1 MRTLRFFIS
10 SRAAGPTCR
19 VATVPSQVIRGAA
32 SAPALNMR
40 TVATDGEY
48 ADGPARVLLPL
59 LGIYALGTV
68 SLQGFNL
75 VYLRVAQDIGAGDAS
90 GLITAIPGI
99 VLGVACFLY
108 GTLGDFIPLRRI
120 VDVGIALIVAGSLLG
135 FAFSSSLVGVI
146 VARAL

>member
-1 MRTLRFFIS
+1 M
-10 SRAAGPTCR
+10 
-19 VATVPSQVIRGAA
+19 PSQVIRGAA
-32 SAPALNMR
+32 QAQTINVR
-40 TVATDGEY
+40 TVATDSEL

-59 LGIYALGTV
+59 LAIYALGTV

-75 VYLRVAQDIGAGDAS
+75 VYLRVAHDVGAGDAS

-120 VDVGIALIVAGSLLG
+120 VDAGISLIVVGSLLG
-135 FAFSSSLVGVI
+135 
-146 VARAL
+146 